1 MNTLLNTKASNAA
14 SAVVERVERAGRLGP
29 IYFSDTDALESLFKA
44 RRVVSALAQNNVS
57 AEDLAEA
64 VVDATAKWTHVK
76 LKAAATAAV
85 FIAEDRHVRQWL
97 FFSKAD
103 LAYEVATSLTKAMI
117 AEGWAPSDLVATV
130 RCDCGVSRA
139 VDALCD
145 NGCDDAYMD

>member
-1 MNTLLNTKASNAA
+1 MNTLLNTKAA
-14 SAVVERVERAGRLGP
+14 SAVDAIVAKIEQESDYWP
-29 IYFSDTDALESLFKA
+29 IYFSDTDAFESLFKA
-44 RRVVSALAQNNVS
+44 RRVVSALAQNNLS

-64 VVDATAKWTHVK
+64 IVDATAKWTHVK

-103 LAYEVATSLTKAMI
+103 LAYEVATSLTKAMV